1 MRGESR
7 YRALAVG
14 DYEGGRPETVD
25 SNFDRQIRGGGPW
38 GGGRGG
44 GTGGGAVKLWGWGG
58 ALGGY

>member
-38 GGGRGG
+38 GGVGVVELGVGR
-44 GTGGGAVKLWGWGG
+44 
-58 ALGGY
+58 